1 MSSDLRRPRS
11 ESSLP
16 EGLTSVQEDWTQL
29 RTLLLAPEQTQLDE
43 IRERLD
49 NRVVQSGDVS
59 QVLPE
64 AFALRGDNDPQLSTM
79 LAPYVENGFVASV
92 RKSPRTIV
100 DAIAPIIAPA
110 IRQAIARALQSMTQ
124 SFNHTL
130 DESLSV
136 RGLRWRVEAW
146 RTGKPFAEVVLLHRL
161 RYRVEQVF
169 LIHRETGLLLQH
181 VATNGAVIQDQ
192 HVLSGMLT
200 AIQNYVRDSFGGRQ
214 DQTLDQFQ
222 VGEWTVWSEQ
232 GSQAYLACVVRGT
245 PPGSLR
251 EILCD
256 TLNHIHAQH
265 TDALAHFVGDEAPF
279 KTTQPQ
285 LESCLQA
292 QYESPPKQSS
302 LKLSILIGLLLL
314 GSVWWGWMEYQ
325 THTRWS
331 NLLAGLRAEPG
342 LVVTEAKSA
351 WGEYRLEGLRDPLAK
366 DPTAMV
372 IEAGL
377 EPATV
382 KAVWSPYYA
391 LDSPL
396 VLARAHS
403 ILQPPT
409 TVKLHIA
416 GETLVATGF
425 ASTEWVRETRRLAVL
440 VPGISQYRD
449 EGLVTTSIPVLLA
462 QINRAIIHFRS
473 GSSSVEP
480 SERAVLDVVSTTLR
494 ELDRAALQSGQRVAL
509 EVLGSAD
516 ATGSAALNLQ
526 LSKQRAQAVLAI
538 LGEKRLG
545 DGITLVPGTVQLSD
559 QQGATRETSSLRSV
573 TLRAALTAPEQVQET
588 ARP

>member
-1 MSSDLRRPRS
+1 MSSDLRNPRS
-11 ESSLP
+11 ESSP
-16 EGLTSVQEDWTQL
+16 SEGLASVQEDWTQL
-29 RTLLLAPEQTQLDE
+29 RTLLLAPEQTQLHE

-49 NRVVQSGDVS
+49 HRVVQSGDVS

-64 AFALRGDNDPQLSTM
+64 AFALRGDNDQQLSTV

-100 DAIAPIIAPA
+100 DAIAPIIGPA

-124 SFNHTL
+124 SFNHSL

-161 RYRVEQVF
+161 RYRVEQIF

-232 GSQAYLACVVRGT
+232 GTQAYLACVVRGT
-245 PPGSLR
+245 PPASLR

-256 TLNHIHAQH
+256 TLNHIHAQY
-265 TDALAHFVGDEAPF
+265 TDALAHFAGDAAPF
-279 KTTQPQ
+279 KTIQPQ

-292 QYESPPKQSS
+292 HYESPPKQSS
-302 LKLSILIGLLLL
+302 LKLWILIGFLLL
-314 GSVWWGWMEYQ
+314 GSVWWGWMGYQ
-325 THTRWS
+325 AHTRWS

-351 WGEYRLEGLRDPLAK
+351 WGKYHLEGLRDPLAK

-372 IEAGL
+372 IEAGF
-377 EPATV
+377 EPTTV

-391 LDSPL
+391 LDAPL
-396 VLARAHS
+396 VLVRAQS
-403 ILQPPT
+403 VLQPPT
-409 TVKLHIA
+409 TVKLHI
-416 GETLVATGF
+416 ERQTLVATGF
-425 ASTEWVRETRRLAVL
+425 ASTEWARETKRLAVL

-449 EGLVTTSIPVLLA
+449 EGLLTTSIPVLLA
-462 QINRAIIHFRS
+462 QINRTIIHFRS
-473 GSSSVEP
+473 GSSTVEP
-480 SERAVLDVVSTTLR
+480 SERVVLDAVSTTLR
-494 ELDRAALQSGQRVAL
+494 ELDRAALQSGQRVGL
-509 EVLGSAD
+509 ELLGSAD

-526 LSKQRAQAVLAI
+526 LSEQRAQAVLAI
-538 LGEKRLG
+538 LEEKDRK
-545 DGITLVPGTVQLSD
+545 
-559 QQGATRETSSLRSV
+559 SV
-573 TLRAALTAPEQVQET
+573 V
-588 ARP
+588 